1 MKKLFT
7 DMRHFLHTEAG
18 SGVLL
23 VFFAVLAL
31 VIANTPLHSTYTRI
45 LHHTTGIVGIGDLLI
60 EKPLELWINDGLM
73 AVFFF
78 LIGLEVKR
86 EMMVGM
92 LATWPQRL
100 LPGVAA
106 IGGMAVPA
114 AIYVLIN
121 SYGDDPA
128 GTLSGWAIPSAT
140 DIAFALGVY
149 ALVGKHLPPSLKI
162 LLLALAIFDD
172 LGAIIIIALFYSSG
186 LDVGNLYLAAVFL
199 AGLAALNYLNVTRL
213 SLYMLLGLGMWV
225 CVLKSGVHATLAGV
239 VLAFMIPL
247 KIPGER
253 RSMLTQLQHDLH
265 PFVSFIVLPLFALA
279 NAGVYLGDVSLDI
292 LFAPVTLGIALGLFV
307 GKPVGIT
314 FAVWLAVK
322 GGLTRMPTGASWAH
336 IIAIGWLAGIGF
348 TMSLFIGTLAFEGPL
363 AELYRTETKLGILMG
378 SLLSA
383 ICGAAYIQVLARC
396 HPQKTSA
403 GAKTA
408 K

>member
-1 MKKLFT
+1 MKKRFSKLYN
-7 DMRHFLHTEAG
+7 FLHTEAG
-18 SGVLL
+18 SGMLL
-23 VFFAVLAL
+23 VFFAILAL
-31 VIANTPLHSTYTRI
+31 VIANTPLYSTYTHI
-45 LHHTTGIVGIGDLLI
+45 LHKTTGIIGLGDLRI

-86 EMMVGM
+86 EMMTGM
-92 LATWPQRL
+92 LSTWPQRL
-100 LPGVAA
+100 LPGAAA
-106 IGGMAVPA
+106 IGGMAIPA
-114 AIYVLIN
+114 LIYVLIN
-121 SYGDDPA
+121 NYSDDPA

-149 ALVGKHLPPSLKI
+149 ALVGKYLPPSLKI

-172 LGAIIIIALFYSSG
+172 LGAIIIIALFYSSN
-186 LDVGNLYLAAVFL
+186 LDVHNLYLAGLFL
-199 AGLAALNYLNVTRL
+199 AGLMALNFFNVRRLPLYLA
-213 SLYMLLGLGMWV
+213 LGLGMWV
-225 CVLKSGVHATLAGV
+225 CVLQSGVHATLAGV

-265 PFVSFIVLPLFALA
+265 PFVTFVVLPLFALA

-292 LFAPVTLGIALGLFV
+292 LFAPVTMGIAMGLFI

-314 FAVWLAVK
+314 LAVWVAVK
-322 GGLTRMPTGASWAH
+322 SGLTRMPTGANWPH

-348 TMSLFIGTLAFEGPL
+348 TMSLFIGTLAFEGPM
-363 AELYRTETKLGILMG
+363 AELYRTETKLGILIG

-383 ICGAAYIQVLARC
+383 ICGAGYIHLLAR
-396 HPQKTSA
+396 HQKTKSA
-403 GAKTA
+403 GAKRA
-408 K
+408 